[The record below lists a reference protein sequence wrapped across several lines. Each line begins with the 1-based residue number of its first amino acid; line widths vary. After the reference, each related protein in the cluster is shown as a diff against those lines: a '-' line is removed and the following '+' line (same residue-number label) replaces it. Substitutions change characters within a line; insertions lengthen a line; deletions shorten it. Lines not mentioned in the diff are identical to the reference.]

1 MFYSEYMCPIGKL
14 LFTSNGKA
22 LTELWFPDDK
32 HSSNIENQ
40 NIRNDSIFGSLHHQ
54 LDLYFKGV
62 DPLFDIQLEMA
73 GTEFQR
79 KVWNALREIP
89 YGTTWSYAKLARCI
103 GQPKAVRA
111 VGAANGKNPIP
122 IIVPCHR
129 VIGEDGGLVGYGGGL
144 PIKEYLLRLE
154 RIIL

>member
-1 MFYSEYMCPIGKL
+1 LPSRE
-14 LFTSNGKA
+14 TSIHIERRA
-22 LTELWFPDDK
+22 LTELWFPGDNY
-32 HSSNIENQ
+32 SSNIETQ
-40 NIRNDSIFGSLHHQ
+40 SIRNDSVFGNLHDQ

-62 DPLFDIQLEMA
+62 DPFFDIPLEMA

-89 YGTTWSYAKLARCI
+89 YGTTWSYAKLARHI